1 MFNVSVVQSE
11 PRVKCW
17 KELLSRLRTMFRG
30 RRKQSFQRSVIVVA
44 TRGNKALAAA
54 RHRVA

>member
-17 KELLSRLRTMFRG
+17 KELLSRLRTKG
-30 RRKQSFQRSVIVVA
+30 P
-44 TRGNKALAAA
+44 
-54 RHRVA
+54 